1 MKLPVTMIL
10 PAKAGLRKMVK
21 FQWGINK
28 MDERS
33 SEPPHF
39 LFFDIVWFWKS
50 QSIWVSKSGHY
61 VEHGGNGMDN
71 IKISKKQQ
79 EILDTRM
86 ALVMIRQLKKEGVIT
101 GPELKK
107 VEEEAANLVP
117 DLFEDH
123 GEGKVCY

>member
-1 MKLPVTMIL
+1 
-10 PAKAGLRKMVK
+10 
-21 FQWGINK
+21 
-28 MDERS
+28 MDS
-33 SEPPHF
+33 
-39 LFFDIVWFWKS
+39 
-50 QSIWVSKSGHY
+50 
-61 VEHGGNGMDN
+61 

-101 GPELKK
+101 GQELKK
-107 VEEEAANLVP
+107 VEEEAANMVP